1 MRRKRLNEARSLLR
15 GLAVPAP
22 KKPCA
27 AERSI
32 HTGRA
37 DRHDV
42 GIHHHVRH
50 SPIALALVGDLDLES
65 RVLLLQTSLLDIV
78 STLKGR
84 SAVLRR
90 TPSAICK
97 TTSGEDPIRRTG
109 PRPQLYPPNDASES
123 GPYPRLKTSSSFLSR
138 SIPPSRS

>member
-84 SAVLRR
+84 SAVLEERLLPFVKQRR
-90 TPSAICK
+90 VKTLFVAQVRDRNSIHQMTPRNPDLIL
-97 TTSGEDPIRRTG
+97 G
-109 PRPQLYPPNDASES
+109 
-123 GPYPRLKTSSSFLSR
+123 
-138 SIPPSRS
+138 